1 MNQNGLK
8 PIAIFE
14 ASKGLVALLVG
25 LGIHEMSTDNIQ
37 QGAEYLLSH
46 LHLNP
51 ASHYPSVFISS
62 AGELGSG
69 NLTLIALGA
78 ALYSIIRFVE
88 AYGLW
93 HSLRWTEWFA
103 LISGAIYLPF
113 EVYEFVTNTGFLSAA
128 LLSVNCGV
136 VAYVYYVLRKQNKI
150 TGQIPNM

>member
-1 MNQNGLK
+1 MNQKGLR

-14 ASKGLVALLVG
+14 ALKGLIALLVG
-25 LGIHEMSTDNIQ
+25 LGIHEMSNDNIQ
-37 QGAEYLLSH
+37 QSAEYLVSH

-51 ASHYPSVFISS
+51 ASHYPSIFINSV
-62 AGELGSG
+62 GELGSS

-113 EVYEFVTNTGFLSAA
+113 ELYEFYKSPGILSAT
-128 LLSVNCGV
+128 LLSVNAV
-136 VAYVYYVLRKQNKI
+136 IVAYIYYVLKKQHEI
-150 TGQIPNM
+150 EGHHA